1 MSIVPRSVSRL
12 AWTLLASAIAATASA
27 ASLFQDGLE
36 NPTAAPIAWLSDEF
50 DEPASLSDFQRI
62 WQREGWP
69 FDQLQLRLIGQL
81 PGRLSMRPHS
91 SGWYEDYRGELTY
104 KELSGDLV
112 ATTLVYPR
120 NAAGSG
126 APGSTNGGPF
136 GSEYSLAGLM
146 LRAPR
151 RDVEASNAN
160 WARGGEAY
168 VFLSMGAAHDPGV
181 YQFEDKSTRRTQLPG
196 GNSIS
201 TLLVT
206 NAPAGANAAYL
217 RLVRVGA
224 HVLLLIQPIGGASSG
239 WQVLRRFNRSDFPE
253 RLQLGFVTYTDWAT
267 MQNCSYEFHNLNIL
281 SQSCGANPQPADPDL
296 NASFEFLRVDRPQ
309 IPAPLVGADF
319 SNPAAVSNAQ
329 LLALFGFAP

>member
-1 MSIVPRSVSRL
+1 MPDVLRSALPLLVAL
-12 AWTLLASAIAATASA
+12 AGLPANA

-36 NPTAAPIAWLSDEF
+36 DATEAPVAWLSDEF
-50 DEPASLSDFQRI
+50 DEPASLADFSRV
-62 WQREGWP
+62 WRREHWP
-69 FDQLQLRLIGQL
+69 FDQLQVQVIGQV
-81 PGRLSMRPHS
+81 PGRLTMQPHS
-91 SGWYEDYRGELTY
+91 SGWYEDYRGELSY

-120 NAAGSG
+120 NRAGTG
-126 APGSTNGGPF
+126 APGSTQGGAL

-151 RDVEASNAN
+151 REVEAANAN
-160 WARGGEAY
+160 WVRGREAY

-181 YQFEDKSTRRTQLPG
+181 YQFEDKSTRPAPAPG

-217 RLVRVGA
+217 RLVRIDA
-224 HVLLLIQPIGGASSG
+224 HVLLLVQPVGGVGSG

-267 MQNCSYEFHNLNIL
+267 MQGCSYEFHNSNIL
-281 SQSCGANPQPADPDL
+281 AQSCGPNPQPADPDL

-309 IPAPLVGADF
+309 VPAPFAGADF
-319 SNPAAVSNAQ
+319 SNPAAVSDAQ
-329 LLALFGFAP
+329 ILALFGFAP

>member
-1 MSIVPRSVSRL
+1 MLDAVRVACKFGWPL
-12 AWTLLASAIAATASA
+12 LLAVSTAPA
-27 ASLFQDGLE
+27 EGASVFQDGMEDLS
-36 NPTAAPIAWLSDEF
+36 TASLAWLSDEF
-50 DEPASLSDFQRI
+50 DEAGSLNEFQRI
-62 WQREGWP
+62 WQREHWP
-69 FDQLQLRLIGQL
+69 FDQLQTRVIGQI
-81 PGRLSMRPHS
+81 PGRLSMQPYS

-104 KELSGDLV
+104 KELSGDVV

-120 NAAGSG
+120 NAAGNG
-126 APGSTNGGPF
+126 APGSTHGGPF

-151 RDVEASNAN
+151 RDVEASNAS

-181 YQFEDKSTRRTQLPG
+181 YQFEDKSTRHAQAPG

-201 TLLVT
+201 SLLVT
-206 NAPAGANAAYL
+206 NAPAGANGSYL

-224 HVLLLIQPIGGASSG
+224 HVLLLIQPVGGASAG

-267 MQNCSYEFHNLNIL
+267 MQNCSYEFHNLNLL

-296 NASFEFLRVDRPQ
+296 HASFEFLRVDRPQ

-319 SNPAAVSNAQ
+319 SNPAAVNDAQ

>member
-1 MSIVPRSVSRL
+1 L
-12 AWTLLASAIAATASA
+12 AWTLLASAIAVSASA
-27 ASLFQDGLE
+27 SSLFQDGLE
-36 NPTAAPIAWLSDEF
+36 NPAAAPITWLSDEF

-62 WQREGWP
+62 WRREGWP
-69 FDQLQLRLIGQL
+69 FDQLQLQLIGQL

-126 APGSTNGGPF
+126 PPGSTNGGPF

-168 VFLSMGAAHDPGV
+168 VFLSMGAAHEPGV
-181 YQFEDKSTRRTQLPG
+181 YQFEDKSTRRTQMPG

-206 NAPAGANAAYL
+206 TAPAGASAAYL
-217 RLVRVGA
+217 RLVRVGV
-224 HVLLLIQPIGGASSG
+224 HVLLLIQPVGGTGSG

-281 SQSCGANPQPADPDL
+281 TQSCGANPQPADPDL

-309 IPAPLVGADF
+309 IPAPFVGADF
-319 SNPAAVSNAQ
+319 SNPAAVSDAQ

>member
-1 MSIVPRSVSRL
+1 M
-12 AWTLLASAIAATASA
+12 TASSTSGA

-36 NPTAAPIAWLSDEF
+36 NPVSAPIAWLSDEF
-50 DEPASLSDFQRI
+50 DEPASLSDFRRV
-62 WQREGWP
+62 WRSENWP
-69 FDQLQLRLIGQL
+69 FDQLQLQVIGQV
-81 PGRLSMRPHS
+81 PGRLSMQPFS

-104 KELSGDLV
+104 KEISGDLI

-120 NAAGSG
+120 NAAGTA
-126 APGSTNGGPF
+126 APGSTQGGPF

-160 WARGGEAY
+160 WVRGGEAY
-168 VFLSMGAAHDPGV
+168 VFLSMGAAHEPGV
-181 YQFEDKSTRRTQLPG
+181 YQFEDKSTRPAQIPG

-201 TLLVT
+201 NLLVT
-206 NAPAGANAAYL
+206 NAPSGATGSYL
-217 RLVRVGA
+217 RLVRVGV
-224 HVLLLIQPIGGASSG
+224 HVVLLIQPTGSANPA

-281 SQSCGANPQPADPDL
+281 TQSCGPNPQPADPDL
-296 NASFEFLRVDRPQ
+296 LASFEFLRVDRPQ
-309 IPAPLVGADF
+309 IPAAFIGADF
-319 SNPAAVSNAQ
+319 SNPAAVSNTE
-329 LLALFGFAP
+329 LLMLFGFPP

>member
-1 MSIVPRSVSRL
+1 MSPALHRACRFALPVL
-12 AWTLLASAIAATASA
+12 MAAIAGPAGAG
-27 ASLFQDGLE
+27 SLFQDGLE
-36 NPTAAPIAWLSDEF
+36 DAAAAPIAWLSDEF
-50 DEPASLSDFQRI
+50 GEAGSLNEFQRI
-62 WQREGWP
+62 WQREHWP
-69 FDQLQLRLIGQL
+69 FDQLQVRVIGQT
-81 PGRLSMRPHS
+81 PGRLTMQPFS

-104 KELSGDLV
+104 KELSGDVV

-151 RDVEASNAN
+151 RDVEASNAS

-181 YQFEDKSTRRTQLPG
+181 YQFEDKSTRHAQVPG

-206 NAPAGANAAYL
+206 NAPAGANASYL
-217 RLVRVGA
+217 RLVRVGV
-224 HVLLLIQPIGGASSG
+224 HVLLLIQPVGGANPG

-267 MQNCSYEFHNLNIL
+267 MQNCSYEFHNLNLL
-281 SQSCGANPQPADPDL
+281 SQSCGPNPLPADPDL
-296 NASFEFLRVDRPQ
+296 HASFEFLRVDRPQ
-309 IPAPLVGADF
+309 IPAPFVGADL
-319 SNPAAVSNAQ
+319 SNPAAVSDSQ